1 MRPTSLRVTTLTA
14 LSLSAAACN
23 GDLGPAGSS
32 TLNFQ
37 VASQV
42 GGASS
47 GRGAAG
53 PGFDAAA
60 TPISLTA
67 NGHTLVIADVE
78 LVLKRITFLRADH
91 ASACP
96 DGDHDAE
103 HRGLGANATGS
114 TSDTAEHG
122 DEGMEPES
130 VMHVDTPDNDDADHR
145 DACAP
150 AAIGPLL
157 VSLPLGATSAQQFSV
172 QVRPGTYTAVSYHVH
187 KVTPEEETFL
197 AAHPDFAGKSIRVT
211 GTFDAAPF
219 TYTTSLNAHQRD
231 KLDPPLTVDQSGIA
245 NVTLIVDVSSWFS
258 DGMGGLIDPTTA
270 GPGGVNERLVWRNI
284 LRSFRVR
291 HDPD

>member
-1 MRPTSLRVTTLTA
+1 MRPTSLHVTTLTA
-14 LSLSAAACN
+14 LGLSAAACS

-37 VASQV
+37 TASQA
-42 GGASS
+42 GAAPS
-47 GRGAAG
+47 GRGAAA

-60 TPISLTA
+60 TPITLTA
-67 NGHTLVIADVE
+67 NGHTLVITDVE
-78 LVLKRITFLRADH
+78 LVLKRVTFLRADH
-91 ASACP
+91 ASACR

-103 HRGLGANATGS
+103 HRGPSADATGGGA
-114 TSDTAEHG
+114 DTAEHG
-122 DEGMEPES
+122 DEGMEPDS
-130 VMHVDTPDNDDADHR
+130 VTHVDTPDNDDADHR

-150 AAIGPLL
+150 VAVGPLL

-172 QVRPGTYTAVSYHVH
+172 QVRPGTYNAVSYHVH
-187 KVTPEEETFL
+187 KVTPDEAEFL

-245 NVTLIVDVSSWFS
+245 NVTLIVDLSSWFN

-270 GPGGVNERLVWRNI
+270 GPGGVNEHLVWRNI

-291 HDPD
+291 HDSD